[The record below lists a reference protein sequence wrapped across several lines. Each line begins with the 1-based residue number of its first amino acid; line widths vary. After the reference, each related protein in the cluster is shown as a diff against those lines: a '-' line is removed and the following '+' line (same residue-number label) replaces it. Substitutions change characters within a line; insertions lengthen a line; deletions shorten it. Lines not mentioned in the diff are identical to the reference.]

1 MRTAVFK
8 SGKQVP
14 ALGQGTW
21 HLGEGEHDR
30 SQEVA
35 ALREG
40 IQLGMTLIDTAE
52 MYGEGV
58 AEEIVGE
65 AIKGRRDRVFL
76 VTKVYPHHASRSEL
90 PKACERSL
98 KRLGVDAIDLYL
110 LHWRGRTPLSET
122 VEAFQRLRAAGKI
135 RNWGVSNFDVD
146 DMEELSADDCA
157 ANQVLYNL
165 GKRGIEFDL
174 LPWCQEREM
183 PLMAYSPLGQGG
195 RLLKSKTLAAVAKQH
210 NATSAQIALAW
221 VLRQPRVIAIPKAG
235 EVEHVRSNASA
246 AEIEL
251 TKDDLAALDAA
262 FPRPSEKEPLQML

>member
-30 SQEVA
+30 RQEVA

-165 GKRGIEFDL
+165 GNRGIEFDL

-195 RLLKSKTLAAVAKQH
+195 RLLKDKTLAAVAKQH

>member
-1 MRTAVFK
+1 M
-8 SGKQVP
+8 
-14 ALGQGTW
+14 
-21 HLGEGEHDR
+21 
-30 SQEVA
+30 
-35 ALREG
+35 REG

-157 ANQVLYNL
+157 ANQVLYN

-195 RLLKSKTLAAVAKQH
+195 RLLKDKTLAAVAKQH

-221 VLRQPRVIAIPKAG
+221 VLRQPKSNRHSESRRSRACA
-235 EVEHVRSNASA
+235 RSNASA